1 MSRFLF
7 PILLTLALPGAWL
20 HAFQLAN
27 PDPQPTET
35 VKDQIPDQEGP
46 PAPAQ
51 DQTPDLLD
59 PKIEHPEGA
68 ENKPAENEMDPFLDE
83 RVKRGMK
90 YLANQQE
97 ENGSFGRGRFAN
109 HVAITSLAGLA
120 FMSGGHV
127 PGRGIYGDQVQG
139 ALEFVLDNCQES
151 GLIAAQTAHGPM
163 YGHGFATL
171 FLGEIYGM
179 SPSDDRLRVC
189 LEKAVDLIVRTQNRE
204 GGWRYQ
210 PVPVDADVSV
220 TICQV
225 MALRS
230 ARNAG
235 IKVPRKTIERAVTYI
250 RDCQN
255 SDGGF
260 RYMTRAGTSAW
271 PRTAAG
277 VATLFYA
284 GIYDDDSIDSG
295 LGYLMRTAH
304 PSNGRVRQS
313 HYYYGQYYAAQ
324 AMYLAGGNWWR
335 SWWPAVRENIL
346 RRQSNNGGWLD
357 HHIGGSY
364 STAMALIILQ
374 VPKRYL
380 PIFQR

>member
-1 MSRFLF
+1 
-7 PILLTLALPGAWL
+7 
-20 HAFQLAN
+20 
-27 PDPQPTET
+27 ET
-35 VKDQIPDQEGP
+35 TDEAV
-46 PAPAQ
+46 
-51 DQTPDLLD
+51 DLLA
-59 PKIEHPEGA
+59 PQTKHPEGA
-68 ENKPAENEMDPFLDE
+68 ENLPTMDEMDVHMLE
-83 RVKRGMK
+83 RIDRGLA
-90 YLANQQE
+90 YLAGQQE
-97 ENGSFGRGRFAN
+97 DNGSFGRGRFSN
-109 HVAITSLAGLA
+109 HVAITSLAALA
-120 FMSGGHV
+120 FMSDGHV
-127 PGRGIYGDQVQG
+127 PGRGIYGNRVQT
-139 ALEFVLDNCQES
+139 ALDFILENAQES
-151 GLIAAQTAHGPM
+151 GLIAAQAAHGPM

-179 SPSDDRLRVC
+179 SYADDRVREV

-235 IKVPRKTIERAVTYI
+235 IKVPRSTIERAVRYV

-255 SDGGF
+255 DDGGF
-260 RYMTRAGTSAW
+260 RYMTRSGNSAW

-277 VATLFYA
+277 VTTLFYA
-284 GIYDDDSIDSG
+284 GIYEDDSINHG
-295 LGYLMRTAH
+295 LGYLVRTSL
-304 PSNGRVRQS
+304 PGQNRVRQS
-313 HYYYGQYYAAQ
+313 HYYYGQYYAVQ

-335 SWWPAVRENIL
+335 TWWPAVREGLL
-346 RRQSNNGGWLD
+346 RRQSANGGWLD
-357 HHIGGSY
+357 HHIGGAY
-364 STAMALIILQ
+364 STAMALIVLQ